1 MKRTKIRD
9 SVKEA
14 LKEPDRAL
22 DLLMEIYDKLY
33 WEVEIKLHEAEV
45 KKNDYTRLAEE
56 LRE

>member
-1 MKRTKIRD
+1 M
-9 SVKEA
+9 KEA